1 MWANSAILYLFKTH
15 TPLPMNRLVSWRIF
29 RWRAWFFWKEKSQI
43 FIPST
48 WPQITFRSTQLKN
61 QKQRFCS
68 KANFGS
74 WKYCSYKT
82 TGRLCQTKWLSWRRF
97 TWNCQKFNLWNW
109 RSWLGRSKYL
119 SKSWSQGWFHFWE
132 KKFFSRTEILRIYF
146 ENFLLTPGQTCP
158 SGRDVAPKA

>member
-15 TPLPMNRLVSWRIF
+15 TSLPMNILVSWRTF

-48 WPQITFRSTQLKN
+48 WPQITLRSSQLKN

-82 TGRLCQTKWLSWRRF
+82 TGRLCQTKWLPWRRF

-119 SKSWSQGWFHFWE
+119 SKSWRQGWFHF
-132 KKFFSRTEILRIYF
+132 
-146 ENFLLTPGQTCP
+146 
-158 SGRDVAPKA
+158 